1 LASRPTEEEQ
11 EMRADLE
18 ARAREITARL
28 RAIDEEAGD
37 EPLAG
42 EIRTEWESLT
52 AEHDTIREK
61 NARLEQIR
69 AGANNPSA
77 QEAAQFGQPGL
88 ATRTTDGGSVQDQAL
103 RSIEANE
110 SELSPEAGDRIER
123 LVRRDKYGLDAGYIA
138 AVAAPAYEQAF
149 SRMLSGSPVAS
160 FEMSPEE
167 VEAVRAVRRAQ
178 ELRSLSIGGGS
189 PVGSEGGFAVPFA
202 LDPTIIATSDGSVNP
217 LRSIAR
223 VQTILSNEWRGVSSD
238 GITLDY
244 EGEADEADD
253 DSPTLAQPTV
263 TANRVSAFIPFTFE
277 VDQDWNSMRSEMAKL
292 ISDGKDDLE
301 SAAFTSGTGI
311 GQPEGIVAALAG
323 GASIVSTAAVGTFAA
338 ADIYALLEALPP
350 RFRPRAAFL
359 ANLSILNV
367 IAQEETTNG
376 ARLFPSIDDG
386 QLLRKRAY
394 EASAMDGTTTP
405 GDQILLA
412 GDFRHYLIVDRIGMS
427 VEVIPHLFGAAGRP
441 TGQRGIYAFWRNGAA
456 VLASEAFRLLEVDAT

>member
-1 LASRPTEEEQ
+1 LEREVEELLLQ
-11 EMRADLE
+11 ELERRADEIRSRLE
-18 ARAREITARL
+18 EI
-28 RAIDEEAGD
+28 DQEAGD
-37 EPLAG
+37 QNLDGEAREEFDRLKGEFDQIADRVKVKKDLLA
-42 EIRTEWESLT
+42 
-52 AEHDTIREK
+52 
-61 NARLEQIR
+61 R
-69 AGANNPSA
+69 AGDPRA
-77 QEAAQFGQPGL
+77 QESAQFGQPGL
-88 ATRTTDGGSVQDQAL
+88 ATRTTNGGSPQDQAL
-103 RSIEANE
+103 RAVEAHE
-110 SELSPEAGDRIER
+110 AELSPEAGDRITT
-123 LVRRDKYGLDAGYIA
+123 LVKRDKYGLDSQYVA

-149 SRMLSGSPVAS
+149 ARMLSGSPVAS
-160 FEMSPEE
+160 FEMLPEE

-217 LRSIAR
+217 LRQIAR

-277 VDQDWNSMRSEMAKL
+277 IDQDWTSMRNEMSKL

-301 SAAFTSGTGI
+301 SAAFISGTGV

-323 GASIVSTAAVGTFAA
+323 GASIVPTAAVGTFAA

-359 ANLSILNV
+359 ANLSILNL

-412 GDFRHYLIVDRIGMS
+412 GDFRHYLIADRIGMS